1 MAIFASNIITSDSA
15 LGSAVIEKSLRIDQ
29 GASDLTGS
37 NYSRTFGSGER
48 KVFTISLWV
57 KKCGTPGNIGDG
69 DDQYSMISAGGG
81 GSGAPQGNFFF
92 YNDDTLRF
100 QSNPQPSTVLKLI
113 TNRKFR
119 DLNSWYHLMAV
130 LDTTQATASNRAKIY
145 VNGVQ
150 ETSFSTS
157 TYPSQNNT
165 TVYFNGAFQHRVG
178 SNSLGSNI
186 ANSYGNFNGYLAEFN
201 FIDGTALTPSS
212 FGFTDPQTGIWM
224 PKRFEKS
231 SIPNKKG
238 TTFSGS
244 GWTVSGGSGFSGS
257 KPITNAYNGSI
268 GTSNSDVANNS
279 AGGAYLTWDTSAYNL
294 TGNLRI
300 FCWSDGGE
308 YDIYVN
314 GNSGSTTKVGD
325 TPSGSGNAAWIDCG
339 TFDHIKEI
347 QFSGTTYNT
356 DTGLGS
362 SGVYIAGFMV
372 NGTLLRDDMPEH
384 GTNGFYL
391 DFSDNTNTTTLG
403 IDKSPNGNDFTPE
416 DVATNDSVKDT
427 PTNAFA
433 TLNANVYADSKF
445 KEGNLYFD
453 AADTHKTAYS
463 NIAVNSGK
471 WYWEAKAIAGSLTKW
486 TYGVSDV
493 KNITTGQISGQNA
506 LLAHDTNSGS
516 TYKQG
521 DAVSI
526 YIDDIRKNGS
536 VTGSDVQDDIAQGNI
551 VAIALDVD
559 AGKVWFGRNGTWING
574 SATASTTLNPAS
586 HDTTVTTGETY
597 VPAFSGESAD
607 WQVNFGQDDS
617 FSGTSTSQGN
627 QDENGLGS
635 FYYAVPS
642 GFKALCTKN
651 LLAPNLPSIAK
662 PQKHFECVTY
672 TGDGSNNRKITGL
685 EFTPD
690 MIWIKSRSNGDAH
703 VVQDIIRTNGLL
715 YINQNSTEGDT
726 GGGWISSF
734 NEAVRPSDGFT
745 INSNGPINTN
755 SQTYVAWCWKAGG
768 AAVANTDGTINT
780 QVSANQ
786 TAGFSIVTYTGTG
799 SAATIGHGLGK
810 APRVVITKLRDT
822 TTQDWFFLTGE
833 IMNDRGKYQKFNE
846 SGSIASDTNVY
857 PATAT
862 TSTVYSVGTD
872 NSVNGSGSKYVS
884 YCWTDIPGYSKF
896 GKYKGNFDANGV
908 FINLGFTPAL
918 IIVKK
923 NTDDNWPMYDYKRD
937 PTNPGDHR
945 IFADVNTVEGGT
957 GQEHFDFLSNG
968 IKWRRAKNPF
978 NNSDAPFFYMA
989 FARRPGVTPFG
1000 TFPEA
1005 R

>member
-1 MAIFASNIITSDSA
+1 MSRIFVPHVITDDSA
-15 LGSAVIEKSLRIDQ
+15 LGGRVIDKSLRFRSSNSANLQRSI
-29 GASDLTGS
+29 STTGDR
-37 NYSRTFGSGER
+37 RTY
-48 KVFTISLWV
+48 TISFWIKRSKL
-57 KKCGTPGNIGDG
+57 GEQAYLDHYE
-69 DDQYSMISAGGG
+69 DDANRSMHMFDASNKARLFSRMSNSTHENVYS
-81 GSGAPQGNFFF
+81 N
-92 YNDDTLRF
+92 TL
-100 QSNPQPSTVLKLI
+100 
-113 TNRKFR
+113 FR
-119 DLNSWYHLMAV
+119 DTNSWYHIV
-130 LDTTQATASNRAKIY
+130 WEVDTRELTAADRIKLW

-150 ETSFSTS
+150 DTFSSSSF
-157 TYPSQNNT
+157 PS
-165 TVYFNGAFQHRVG
+165 
-178 SNSLGSNI
+178 L
-186 ANSYGNFNGYLAEFN
+186 NGYAQVNSTNAGIRLGCNNDSGGLEAFLDGYIAEWHFL
-201 FIDGTALTPSS
+201 DGTAFDCTH
-212 FGFTDPQTGIWM
+212 FGYFDSQTGIWR
-224 PKRFEKS
+224 PKRFDKS
-231 SIPNKKG
+231 VIPNRS
-238 TTFSGS
+238 TRAFSGS

-279 AGGAYLTWDTSAYNL
+279 AGGATLTWDTSAYNL

-314 GNSGSTTKVGD
+314 GNSGNTTKVGD

-384 GTNGFYL
+384 GTNGFNL

-416 DVATNDSVKDT
+416 DVATSDCLKDT

-433 TLNANVYADSKF
+433 TLNANVYADAKF

-453 AADTHKTAYS
+453 TPDTHKTAYS
-463 NIAVNSGK
+463 TIAVNSGK

-493 KNITTGQISGQNA
+493 KNIGVGQISGQNA

-516 TYKQG
+516 TYVLG

-536 VTGSDVQDDIAQGNI
+536 VTGSDVQDDIAQGDI

-559 AGKVWFGRNGTWING
+559 AGKVWFARNGTWING

-651 LLAPNLPSIAK
+651 LSPNVPSVVR
-662 PQKHFECVTY
+662 PQKYFDTILY
-672 TGDGSNNRKITGL
+672 TGNGSTQSVSGL
-685 EFTPD
+685 EFKPD
-690 MIWIKSRSNGDAH
+690 FVWIKERSSGSEHKVFDVVRGVQKGLTTAGNGTEEDQASYLTKFH
-703 VVQDIIRTNGLL
+703 DHGFVVGNDGAV
-715 YINQNSTEGDT
+715 
-726 GGGWISSF
+726 
-734 NEAVRPSDGFT
+734 NE
-745 INSNGPINTN
+745 N
-755 SQTYVAWCWKAGG
+755 SQTYVSWCWKAGG
-768 AAVANTDGTINT
+768 TAVSNDDGSITSS
-780 QVSANQ
+780 VSANQ
-786 TAGFSIVTYTGTG
+786 TSGFSIITYTGTG

-810 APRVVITKLRDT
+810 APKLIWVKNRT
-822 TTQDWFFLTGE
+822 TQQDWFVNNGMIL
-833 IMNDRGKYQKFNE
+833 NDLGKYYKLN
-846 SGSIASDTNVY
+846 SSSSSNASDTNVF
-857 PATAT
+857 PNTAP
-862 TSTVYSVGTD
+862 TSTVFSVGGD
-872 NSVNGSGSKYVS
+872 NAVNGSGDNYLAYVWS
-884 YCWTDIPGYSKF
+884 EIPGFSQF
-896 GKYKGNFDANGV
+896 GYWTGNGITNGAY
-908 FINLGFTPAL
+908 IHTGFTPKL
-918 IIVKK
+918 IIYRKESDTNWHMLDTERDSLNP
-923 NTDDNWPMYDYKRD
+923 NTAGLDPNLPNAEADDSNLA
-937 PTNPGDHR
+937 
-945 IFADVNTVEGGT
+945 I
-957 GQEHFDFLSNG
+957 DFLSSGFKLRTSHSTANG
-968 IKWRRAKNPF
+968 SGTKY
-978 NNSDAPFFYMA
+978 FYYTWA
-989 FARRPGVTPFG
+989 GQSGVTPFA
-1000 TFPEA
+1000 TVANA